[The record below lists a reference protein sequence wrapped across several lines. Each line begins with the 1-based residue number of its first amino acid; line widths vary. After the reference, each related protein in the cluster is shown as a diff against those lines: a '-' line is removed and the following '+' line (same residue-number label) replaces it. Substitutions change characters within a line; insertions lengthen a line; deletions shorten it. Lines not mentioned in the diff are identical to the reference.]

1 MRRAAPASMIQSDVL
16 LRRRPC
22 LPRVVRH
29 LVRVHAHKSE
39 VLDRAT
45 RQIYA
50 LEVRRDPWTPSSAR
64 TEPFSR
70 RQTVFYTPDTITAF
84 KDKPILGR
92 LSCAPNARNPR
103 DLDITITYQAN
114 NEPEVEVHYK
124 MCVHLSDFP
133 GNLLLRVL
141 NRTLTGCQVLIYCIA
156 LRWLWC
162 AIMLTVVLL
171 SRAGIRRL
179 YLWGTACDREP
190 CCLGAAAI
198 ICHLAVLE

>member
-1 MRRAAPASMIQSDVL
+1 M
-16 LRRRPC
+16 
-22 LPRVVRH
+22 
-29 LVRVHAHKSE
+29 HAHQSE

-50 LEVRRDPWTPSSAR
+50 LEVRRDPWTLSSAR
-64 TEPFSR
+64 TEQFSR

-84 KDKPILGR
+84 KDKPIMGR

-124 MCVHLSDFP
+124 MCVHLSDFF
-133 GNLLLRVL
+133 GNLLWRVL
-141 NRTLTGCQVLIYCIA
+141 DRTLTGCQVLIHCIA
-156 LRWLWC
+156 LCWLWC
-162 AIMLTVVLL
+162 AIMLTMVLL
-171 SRAGIRRL
+171 ARAGIRWL

-190 CCLGAAAI
+190 CCLG
-198 ICHLAVLE
+198 LLQ